1 MCHIKET
8 LSCILISSNIF
19 AFLFITFPEKD
30 VIFIFLRKL
39 FKKIKRLYFFNT
51 EYKCN
56 TYTWRLNY
64 KFQEINVKMYQIK
77 LNKKAVGMSESI
89 SVTKHL
95 VKQSAEYNEHLNR
108 DKQTVCKRDYP
119 LPIKCVIL

>member
-1 MCHIKET
+1 MRTFFIY
-8 LSCILISSNIF
+8 NIF
-19 AFLFITFPEKD
+19 
-30 VIFIFLRKL
+30 
-39 FKKIKRLYFFNT
+39 LYINSI
-51 EYKCN
+51 N

-89 SVTKHL
+89 SVTNHL

>member
-1 MCHIKET
+1 MSHKRKTQLHSNFFQYI
-8 LSCILISSNIF
+8 CIS
-19 AFLFITFPEKD
+19 FPEKD

-39 FKKIKRLYFFNT
+39 FKKIKRIYFFNT

-56 TYTWRLNY
+56 TYTWRLDY

>member
-30 VIFIFLRKL
+30 VIFIFFRKL
-39 FKKIKRLYFFNT
+39 FKKIKRIYFFNT

-56 TYTWRLNY
+56 TYTWRLDY